1 MWFFQ
6 FTLKESD
13 IGPDDELA
21 RAAASTPFEAT
32 NVIMHIEPTV
42 KLSRKKVNTEWGKE
56 EVYGKLKLLPL
67 EGPKPFIQGTF
78 NLPKIKVNV

>member
-1 MWFFQ
+1 
-6 FTLKESD
+6 
-13 IGPDDELA
+13 
-21 RAAASTPFEAT
+21 
-32 NVIMHIEPTV
+32 MHIEPTV